1 MNRDAERHRVA
12 FAALEARREL
22 FAAKEHVTTTTTTT
36 TTTFVF
42 FFFVVVVIACVRVVV
57 VLKVVDVRGHHPL
70 MSA

>member
-22 FAAKEHVTTTTTTT
+22 FAAKEHVATTTTT

-42 FFFVVVVIACVRVVV
+42 FFVVVI
-57 VLKVVDVRGHHPL
+57 
-70 MSA
+70 